1 MCVRVCVFS
10 PALLQIDQFELSAD
24 EQTAAQAAIAADIQ
38 NEAASNA
45 DADADLKAEAD
56 ETQVCNLIRAA
67 NQSMLIRRN
76 QMKKAWQNLFA
87 NANSSKCDSSIVFPS
102 C

>member
-1 MCVRVCVFS
+1 MYALSLSACLCVCVCACVFS
-10 PALLQIDQFELSAD
+10 PALLQVDQFELSAD

-56 ETQVCNLIRAA
+56 ETQVCNLISAA
-67 NQSMLIRRN
+67 NGSLFIRCN
-76 QMKKAWQNLFA
+76 QMNKSWQHLFT
-87 NANSSKCDSSIVFPS
+87 KR
-102 C
+102 